1 MRCVMGAQSK
11 LVSVIRRYIVAL
23 HRQHNVQLS
32 TPYHVNI
39 VLSGLLYK
47 DSILHK
53 AVKGLLFLSHGPAG
67 WHSHIVMCM
76 VLTCMLY
83 QGLGVWVMGWAYCM
97 YCGQRM
103 EFS

>member
-1 MRCVMGAQSK
+1 MGAQSK

-23 HRQHNVQLS
+23 HRQYNVQLS

-47 DSILHK
+47 DSILESSERII
-53 AVKGLLFLSHGPAG
+53 VFISWTGGPG